1 MRLYA
6 FELHL
11 LQTRIERCRHTRL
24 QSLGYIRCW
33 SSRDDH
39 YADGASCLQSYAT
52 KLRRSLDAGYL
63 ALTSAAATSAGLKV
77 QTATGNPA
85 SHGMTGGTKCEPI
98 SSSRRRQ
105 ANRQSNQIFN
115 DRRADR
121 KINSPAAWKYPALR
135 VCLFASAP
143 PSCVNGHVRR
153 HDRRQ
158 NLCDRRVDSRINFKQ
173 PTMTGKS
180 TGGPKRNDRCPDR
193 RINSPAARE

>member
-1 MRLYA
+1 MNV
-6 FELHL
+6 
-11 LQTRIERCRHTRL
+11 
-24 QSLGYIRCW
+24 SCW